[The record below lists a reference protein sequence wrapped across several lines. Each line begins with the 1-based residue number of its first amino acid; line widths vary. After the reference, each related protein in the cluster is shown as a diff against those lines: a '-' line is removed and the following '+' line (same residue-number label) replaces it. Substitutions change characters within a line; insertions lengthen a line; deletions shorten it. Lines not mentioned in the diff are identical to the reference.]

1 MIKII
6 DKLILYE
13 SEQKVVM
20 YIRKILMIILKIIH
34 KEEYKLKVVNKDHRL
49 YIFMINQQ
57 VIINKIRILIM
68 IIWILVRTNVI
79 VKIVLVKVNIYYLNN
94 KLIIIKIMIRDRN
107 RVKWI

>member
-49 YIFMINQQ
+49 YIFMIN
-57 VIINKIRILIM
+57 
-68 IIWILVRTNVI
+68 
-79 VKIVLVKVNIYYLNN
+79 
-94 KLIIIKIMIRDRN
+94 
-107 RVKWI
+107 